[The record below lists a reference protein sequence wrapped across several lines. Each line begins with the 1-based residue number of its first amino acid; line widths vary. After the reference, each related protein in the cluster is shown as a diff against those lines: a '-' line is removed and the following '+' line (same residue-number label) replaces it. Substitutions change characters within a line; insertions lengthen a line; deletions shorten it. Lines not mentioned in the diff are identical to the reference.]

1 MLLKSLAS
9 AANNHSNKTLE
20 KEQQA
25 LLAGLPN
32 EVKLHQAATHPWARS
47 EDGASAAL
55 GTISTAGSAVE
66 PEIVSPRGGSSGDA
80 GGGGGGGVSG
90 GRFEGR
96 SRIFRSQ
103 ALWVGEVQEAS

>member
-32 EVKLHQAATHPWARS
+32 EVKLHQAATHPRARS
-47 EDGASAAL
+47 EDGASAVL
-55 GTISTAGSAVE
+55 GTISNAGSAVE

-80 GGGGGGGVSG
+80 DGGGGGGGVSDGRVG
-90 GRFEGR
+90 GRACVVHCW
-96 SRIFRSQ
+96 
-103 ALWVGEVQEAS
+103 ALWWWCGAG